1 MEPQFNDTALK
12 CPDVNNARL
21 SHSAVRGLR
30 EEMFSFQR
38 KGSGVEGAGEPS
50 NVQRTWLSTR
60 ARNMQGQSSWFPGE
74 GPTLSRPSCVFV

>member
-1 MEPQFNDTALK
+1 MVP
-12 CPDVNNARL
+12 RL

-38 KGSGVEGAGEPS
+38 EEVEWRVQESLLMSREPG
-50 NVQRTWLSTR
+50 STR
-60 ARNMQGQSSWFPGE
+60 VKEYAGAELFGAPGE